1 MRFSKIAERVLKTVL
16 FVCFQSSSGGT
27 RWSSRVWDVRSLC
40 LVSMFFDI
48 LRNPLSAS
56 VSMVLTSPLL
66 DPFAW
71 HDGLLVNL
79 AYPYTASDKSLVRF
93 ELEAL

>member
-1 MRFSKIAERVLKTVL
+1 
-16 FVCFQSSSGGT
+16 
-27 RWSSRVWDVRSLC
+27 
-40 LVSMFFDI
+40 MFFDI